1 MPVVTEPY
9 YCLVAPGALVPPH
22 LEKQI
27 GMMSLHLAVLEQL
40 PQQWRCT
47 TKLLCVIDVLS
58 NLLQRGSHLVF
69 AT

>member
-9 YCLVAPGALVPPH
+9 YCPHGARSPCAPH
-22 LEKQI
+22 LEKQV
-27 GMMSLHLAVLEQL
+27 GVMSLHLAVLEQL
-40 PQQWRCT
+40 PQQWRRT
-47 TKLLCVIDVLS
+47 TKLLCVADVLG